1 MNSSAFADKWL
12 MEGESEGGRARGAQK
27 GNRTDKN
34 INGFVN
40 LARTYQ
46 VREYILAAVIFS
58 ERNFLLSHIFKY
70 VLDVKLFSRFL
81 EQNQYRSGKL

>member
-1 MNSSAFADKWL
+1 
-12 MEGESEGGRARGAQK
+12 MEGESEGGRGRGAQK

-46 VREYILAAVIFS
+46 VREYILAAVI
-58 ERNFLLSHIFKY
+58 
-70 VLDVKLFSRFL
+70 
-81 EQNQYRSGKL
+81 